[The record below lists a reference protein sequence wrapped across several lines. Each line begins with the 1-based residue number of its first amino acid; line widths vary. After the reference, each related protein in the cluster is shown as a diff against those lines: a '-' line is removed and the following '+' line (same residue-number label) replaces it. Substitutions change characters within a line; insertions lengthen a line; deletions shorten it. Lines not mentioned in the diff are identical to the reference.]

1 MKRIRNFSG
10 WCVLAFGHT
19 FSRLSPT
26 NVVVTSFLPR
36 TRGHED
42 LVIYCKARLTRIKQN
57 KIPIEAIQRLANA
70 VRRKKVMISR
80 VSWWCMLRELVH
92 SFWIEKVTD
101 SEWKSIIKS
110 WETIMNTHLVHGS
123 VSTDNIQS
131 DFSVACGWYRSGAQ
145 TDSSIFFDMSCSAY
159 ASQTGKHSLHSFF
172 LAMRNLFS
180 SASEWE
186 SQPLV
191 DGFIPLYCIWL
202 FLLTV
207 LEYAFTNSKS
217 LPS

>member
-1 MKRIRNFSG
+1 M
-10 WCVLAFGHT
+10 LAFEHT
-19 FSRLSPT
+19 FLRLSPT
-26 NVVVTSFLPR
+26 NIVVISFLPR
-36 TRGHED
+36 TKGHED
-42 LVIYCKARLTRIKQN
+42 LVIHCEARLTRIKKN

-70 VRRKKVMISR
+70 DWRKKDDLEGQLVMHVTR
-80 VSWWCMLRELVH
+80 AG
-92 SFWIEKVTD
+92 SFFLN
-101 SEWKSIIKS
+101 WKSHRLEMEKYHQELGNEI
-110 WETIMNTHLVHGS
+110 IMNTHLVHRF

-145 TDSSIFFDMSCSAY
+145 NWSVDSSIFFEMSCSVY
-159 ASQTGKHSLHSFF
+159 ASQTGKHSLHFFF
-172 LAMRNLFS
+172 LVMRNLFS

-191 DGFIPLYCIWL
+191 DGFIPLLYWIWP

-217 LPS
+217 LAS

>member
-70 VRRKKVMISR
+70 VRREKVMISR
-80 VSWWCMLRELVH
+80 VSW
-92 SFWIEKVTD
+92 
-101 SEWKSIIKS
+101 
-110 WETIMNTHLVHGS
+110 
-123 VSTDNIQS
+123 
-131 DFSVACGWYRSGAQ
+131 
-145 TDSSIFFDMSCSAY
+145 
-159 ASQTGKHSLHSFF
+159 
-172 LAMRNLFS
+172 
-180 SASEWE
+180 
-186 SQPLV
+186 
-191 DGFIPLYCIWL
+191 
-202 FLLTV
+202 
-207 LEYAFTNSKS
+207 
-217 LPS
+217 